1 MEKRNFFALPPNMEW
16 CATNLN
22 ESKRKK
28 SMETNVKHKKEHLKP
43 CFSAYI
49 EENSLTGLRD
59 Y

>member
-1 MEKRNFFALPPNMEW
+1 MA
-16 CATNLN
+16 A
-22 ESKRKK
+22 
-28 SMETNVKHKKEHLKP
+28 NVKHKKEHLKS